1 MALEVT
7 LTWEYRILVV
17 QWGLTAIITNWAFAS
32 STRLAE
38 ELCLILVSVMY
49 GTACLI
55 NAFWFGAFTLTFIR
69 PLYSSIPLVDAP
81 TECQAQRDV
90 RHVALRNLAGSAMM
104 LVSSVLLAVFGMLYF
119 LESESEDHGLAWAF
133 VAQADSMLNVL
144 GLAIIAGFKLPR
156 KHKRGVSGDARPSSY
171 SSRSPLLQ
179 TKSEGYE
186 VFEGS
191 RCTLLLQ
198 DRDYTIEANGEIKHF
213 IDSMSKATSKSPY
226 QDGISYFL
234 KPSDSS
240 LFSSQGSNFIPS
252 DSS

>member
-7 LTWEYRILVV
+7 LTWEYRMLFV
-17 QWGLTAIITNWAFAS
+17 QWVLTSIIANWAFVS
-32 STRLAE
+32 PTRLAE

-49 GTACLI
+49 GTACLV
-55 NAFWFGAFTLTFIR
+55 NAFWFGAFTLTFIG
-69 PLYSSIPLVDAP
+69 PLYSSVPLVDAP

-119 LESESEDHGLAWAF
+119 VESEVEDHGLAW
-133 VAQADSMLNVL
+133 VVVIHVDSVFNVL
-144 GLAIIAGFKLPR
+144 GLAIIAGFKLPH
-156 KHKRGVSGDARPSSY
+156 KHKRGVGGDARSS
-171 SSRSPLLQ
+171 SFQ

-191 RCTLLLQ
+191 HCALLLKE
-198 DRDYTIEANGEIKHF
+198 RDSTIEANGEIKHF
-213 IDSMSKATSKSPY
+213 IDSMSKAPSKSPY
-226 QDGISYFL
+226 QDGLSYSL

-240 LFSSQGSNFIPS
+240 LFSSQGSNFI
-252 DSS
+252 